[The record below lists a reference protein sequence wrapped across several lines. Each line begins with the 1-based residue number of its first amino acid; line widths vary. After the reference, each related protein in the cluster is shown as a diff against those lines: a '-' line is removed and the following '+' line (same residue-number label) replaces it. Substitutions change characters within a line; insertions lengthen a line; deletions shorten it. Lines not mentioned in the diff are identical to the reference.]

1 MADIPF
7 GTLLWVAARPLLRLF
22 LCVACGY
29 GITRAGFFPAIAT
42 RGAVQVVLNV
52 TLPSLIFSRA
62 SSALNAENDAA
73 FGPLIVIA
81 IIYMAFGFALS
92 LFIKQ
97 FFWVPYRFRYGIL
110 VAGGWASSCDITISV
125 MTDIMASLPFGGV
138 HDQDL
143 AVAYVGAFCVIFY
156 LTIFMCGRTLIERDF
171 IGPDRDDGEVCGPC
185 RAKSRELLMAF
196 LRRAKGIS
204 SSAAGEKYDIESDAY
219 DDQTTR
225 KDFLPQLSMSEH
237 LQAVSSSASS
247 TIVQHDMPLDRCD
260 ETQLSID
267 VEQHIIPASIE
278 NPAPNQPRPTMRYLD
293 FLSKLASPVLFSLAI
308 SLVVSRISVLKALF
322 IPNVSGAK
330 IPPAPDGQPPL
341 AFVMDTAVFLGAAN
355 SPIGLIIL
363 GSALARMSVP
373 RGGWTLLPLGAI
385 GALAVGKQ
393 FIMPVFGVLICEG
406 FTRIGFID
414 AEDKVLRFVCI
425 FVSCLPIASTQVIL
439 TQANSDTN
447 TTDHL
452 AAFLLPQL
460 ILMSG
465 AMTVLMAFTLNLL
478 FG

>member
-7 GTLLWVAARPLLRLF
+7 GTLLWVAARPLLRL
-22 LCVACGY
+22 LICVACGY
-29 GITRAGFFPAIAT
+29 SITRAGFFPAIAT
-42 RGAVQVVLNV
+42 RGAVQVVLNL
-52 TLPSLIFSRA
+52 TLPSLMFSRA

-81 IIYMAFGFALS
+81 IIYMIIGFALS

-97 FFWVPYRFRYGIL
+97 IFWVPYRFRYGIF

-125 MTDIMASLPFGGV
+125 MTDIMASLPFDGV

-143 AVAYVGAFCVIFY
+143 AVTYVGAFCVIFY
-156 LTIFMCGRTLIERDF
+156 LTIFTCGRNLIERDF
-171 IGPDRDDGEVCGPC
+171 VGLDAGDGEVHGPWQAKRWKLLMVFSH
-185 RAKSRELLMAF
+185 RAKSV
-196 LRRAKGIS
+196 S
-204 SSAAGEKYDIESDAY
+204 SSAAGEKHDLEEGAY
-219 DDQTTR
+219 GDQMCS
-225 KDFLPQLSMSEH
+225 KDLSPQLSSLEH
-237 LQAVSSSASS
+237 SQAVSSSASS
-247 TIVQHDMPLDRCD
+247 TIVQHDIPSGRCD
-260 ETQLSID
+260 ETQSYID
-267 VEQHIIPASIE
+267 TEPHVIPASTD
-278 NPAPNQPRPTMRYLD
+278 NSSPNQPRPAMRYVN
-293 FLSKLASPVLFSLAI
+293 FLGSLSSPVLLSVVVSLI
-308 SLVVSRISVLKALF
+308 VSRISAVKALF
-322 IPNVSGAK
+322 IPNVSGTN

-341 AFVMDTAVFLGAAN
+341 AFVMDTAAFLGAAN

-373 RGGWTLLPLGAI
+373 CGSWTSLPLGAI

-393 FIMPVFGVLICEG
+393 LIMPVLGILICEG

-439 TQANSDTN
+439 TQACSDTN
-447 TTDHL
+447 ATDHL

-465 AMTVLMAFTLNLL
+465 VMTVLMAFTLNLL